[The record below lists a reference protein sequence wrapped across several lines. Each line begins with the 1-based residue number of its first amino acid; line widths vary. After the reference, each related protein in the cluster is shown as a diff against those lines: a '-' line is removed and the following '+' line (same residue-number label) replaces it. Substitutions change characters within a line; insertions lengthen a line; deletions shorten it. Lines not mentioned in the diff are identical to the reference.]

1 MGGPHY
7 TNTDFHQDDQIME
20 NIEIEMQTRTQYQFE
35 EAMGYL
41 SSSDSSEEDFDD
53 IPPNRA
59 QKYTA
64 RIGLNAENM
73 ISLAYDITKERF
85 GSNLR
90 LRRLIVHK
98 IGEIEHLL
106 HILNTEIESEV

>member
-1 MGGPHY
+1 M
-7 TNTDFHQDDQIME
+7 D

-41 SSSDSSEEDFDD
+41 SSSDSSEEEYGD
-53 IPPNRA
+53 IPPNRT
-59 QKYTA
+59 QQFTA
-64 RIGLNAENM
+64 RIGINTENM

-98 IGEIEHLL
+98 MGEIEHLL
-106 HILNTEIESEV
+106 HILNTELESEV